1 MELFSTK
8 GLGLATAMAT
18 GLAVPAI
25 GRNGT
30 DDVLPDCCGW
40 GID

>member
-18 GLAVPAI
+18 GLAVPAMAETELTMYYPI
-25 GRNGT
+25 ADRKS
-30 DDVLPDCCGW
+30 VV
-40 GID
+40 